1 MFTPLYYIVVG
12 CITTLLQLNWKR
24 RIYSAMFFLLLI
36 FAPKLRE
43 LYEIDYETFYLLLSL
58 AWISVVFILE
68 KNRVRLFFFTAGVV
82 VASHFSVDLILR
94 IGSVE
99 LVVFGLMWHTYIDR
113 WVSRNKEGIKSGSS
127 KVLEM
132 GSNVIFANRSRN
144 TILLEPKP
152 HHLVERE
159 RKTDRQIRRIEQK
172 LAEYDEDDAGEVRES
187 ISEARKTLRG

>member
-1 MFTPLYYIVVG
+1 
-12 CITTLLQLNWKR
+12 
-24 RIYSAMFFLLLI
+24 MFFLLLI